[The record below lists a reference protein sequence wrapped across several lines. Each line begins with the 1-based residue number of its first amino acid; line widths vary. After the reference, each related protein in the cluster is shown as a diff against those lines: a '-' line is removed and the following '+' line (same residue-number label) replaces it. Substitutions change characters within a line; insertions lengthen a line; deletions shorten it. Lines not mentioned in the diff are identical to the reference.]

1 VEEIR
6 SLMTFDRQSRY
17 SKRIDKL
24 LIQVVMV
31 KQLLALIKPWVKS
44 AVAVGLT
51 LTLVFAQTGDALAA
65 RSGGRIG
72 GGSFRAPS
80 RGYSAPNGGYSN
92 RGGGYYPGGGFSNPF
107 IFPWLFFGGG
117 GNLFSLLILLAVGG
131 FLLNTFRRVAGGDS
145 FEGGDVYN
153 PQVSIAEIQVG
164 LLADAR
170 EVQSKLDRL
179 AETVN
184 ADTASGRMYL
194 LQETSLEL
202 LRHPEYWTYAK
213 TGTQQA
219 KLDRA
224 EAVFNQLSLAERGK
238 FTTETLSK
246 VNNQLRQA
254 EVNAALPSTG
264 ELATV
269 EQERS
274 EYIIVTLLVA
284 ATRPLQLPKINGDND
299 LRQALQTLGSLDAS
313 AIVAIEA
320 IWTPQANGDALT
332 TDDILTHYPDLKLV

>member
-1 VEEIR
+1 
-6 SLMTFDRQSRY
+6 M
-17 SKRIDKL
+17 IDKL
-24 LIQVVMV
+24 RALLKPIV
-31 KQLLALIKPWVKS
+31 KTF
-44 AVAVGLT
+44 VAVGLV

-80 RGYSAPNGGYSN
+80 RGYSAPSNGGGYG
-92 RGGGYYPGGGFSNPF
+92 RGGGYYPGGGFSPF
-107 IFPWLFFGGG
+107 YIPFLFGGG
-117 GNLFSLLILLAVGG
+117 GGSLLSLMVLIAVGG
-131 FLLNTFRRVAGGDS
+131 FLLQTFQRVTGGDS
-145 FEGGDVYN
+145 LTGGDVYN
-153 PQVSIAEIQVG
+153 PQVSIAQIQVG

-170 EVQSKLDRL
+170 SVQSKLDQL

-184 ADTASGRMYL
+184 AETSTGRMHL

-202 LRHPEYWTYAK
+202 LRHPEYWTYGK
-213 TGTQQA
+213 TSTQQA

-224 EAVFNQLSLAERGK
+224 EAVFNQLSLNERGK

-254 EVNAALPSTG
+254 NANATLNSTG

-269 EQERS
+269 EQEQERA

-284 ATRPLQLPKINGDND
+284 ATRSIELPKINGSDD
-299 LRQALQTLGSLDAS
+299 LRQALQMLGSLDAS
-313 AIVAIEA
+313 SLVAIEA

-332 TDDILTHYPDLKLV
+332 TDDIHAHYPDLKLV

>member
-1 VEEIR
+1 MI
-6 SLMTFDRQSRY
+6 
-17 SKRIDKL
+17 
-24 LIQVVMV
+24 
-31 KQLLALIKPWVKS
+31 KQLRSYIKPWVKS
-44 AVAVGLT
+44 LVAVGLV
-51 LTLVFAQTGDALAA
+51 LTLVFSQAGDALAA

-80 RGYSAPNGGYSN
+80 RSYSSPGNSYPS
-92 RGGGYYPGGGFSNPF
+92 RGGGYYPGGGFLSP
-107 IFPWLFFGGG
+107 LFWFLPFGGG
-117 GNLFSLLILLAVGG
+117 GNLLSLLLLVAVGG
-131 FLLNTFRRVAGGDS
+131 FLLQSFQRIVGGDS
-145 FEGGDVYN
+145 FEGDTYN
-153 PQVSIAEIQVG
+153 PQVSISEIQVG

-170 EVQSKLDRL
+170 NVQAKLDQL
-179 AETVN
+179 ATTV
-184 ADTASGRMYL
+184 DTETASGRMHL

-202 LRHPEYWTYAK
+202 LRHPEYWTYGK
-213 TGTQQA
+213 TSTQQA

-254 EVNAALPSTG
+254 EPTAALNSTG

-274 EYIIVTLLVA
+274 EYIMVTLLVA
-284 ATRPLQLPKINGDND
+284 ATRSIQLPKINGESD

-313 AIVAIEA
+313 ALVAIEA

-332 TDDILTHYPDLKLV
+332 TEDILANYPDLNLV

>member
-1 VEEIR
+1 
-6 SLMTFDRQSRY
+6 
-17 SKRIDKL
+17 
-24 LIQVVMV
+24 MV

-44 AVAVGLT
+44 VLAVGLALT
-51 LTLVFAQTGDALAA
+51 LTLSQSGDALAA

-72 GGSFRAPS
+72 GGSFRSPS
-80 RGYSAPNGGYSN
+80 RGYSAPNGGMN
-92 RGGGYYPGGGFSNPF
+92 RGGGGYYPGGGFSSPF
-107 IFPWLFFGGG
+107 FWAPFMFGGG
-117 GNLFSLLILLAVGG
+117 GGSLFSLLIMVAVGG
-131 FLLNTFRRVAGGDS
+131 YLLQSFRRATGGGDS
-145 FEGGDVYN
+145 FGGDVYN

-164 LLADAR
+164 LLAEAR
-170 EVQSKLDRL
+170 DVQSKLDQL
-179 AETVN
+179 ATTIN
-184 ADTASGRMYL
+184 PDTATGRMHL

-213 TGTQQA
+213 TSTQQA

-246 VNNQLRQA
+246 VNNQLRQSESPA
-254 EVNAALPSTG
+254 VLNSTG
-264 ELATV
+264 ELATA
-269 EQERS
+269 EPEERS

-284 ATRPLQLPKINGDND
+284 ATRSIQLPKINGDSD

-313 AIVAIEA
+313 ALVAIEA

-332 TDDILTHYPDLKLV
+332 TDDILAHYPDLKLV

>member
-1 VEEIR
+1 MINKLR
-6 SLMTFDRQSRY
+6 S
-17 SKRIDKL
+17 
-24 LIQVVMV
+24 
-31 KQLLALIKPWVKS
+31 LIKPLMKS
-44 AVAVGLT
+44 LIAAGLV
-51 LTLVFAQTGDALAA
+51 LTLVFAQAGDAFAA

-80 RGYSAPNGGYSN
+80 RSMPSNG
-92 RGGGYYPGGGFSNPF
+92 GGGYNRGYGGGYGGGFSPFFYLPF
-107 IFPWLFFGGG
+107 IGGG
-117 GNLFSLLILLAVGG
+117 GGGLFSLLIMVAVGG
-131 FLLNTFRRVAGGDS
+131 FLLQTFKRVAGGDS
-145 FEGGDVYN
+145 FEGTDVYN
-153 PQVSIAEIQVG
+153 PQVSIAQIQVG

-170 EVQSKLDRL
+170 DVQAKLDQL
-179 AETVN
+179 ATTVN
-184 ADTASGRMYL
+184 AETASGRMHL

-202 LRHPEYWTYAK
+202 LRHPEYWTYGK
-213 TGTQQA
+213 TTTQQA

-254 EVNAALPSTG
+254 ETNAVLNSTG
-264 ELATV
+264 EIATV
-269 EQERS
+269 EQERA
-274 EYIIVTLLVA
+274 EYIIVTLMVA
-284 ATRPLQLPKINGDND
+284 ATRSITLPKINGDAD

-332 TDDILTHYPDLKLV
+332 TDDIIAYYPDLKLV

>member
-1 VEEIR
+1 
-6 SLMTFDRQSRY
+6 
-17 SKRIDKL
+17 
-24 LIQVVMV
+24 MV

-44 AVAVGLT
+44 AVAVGLA

-80 RGYSAPNGGYSN
+80 RGYSAPSGGMN
-92 RGGGYYPGGGFSNPF
+92 RGGGYGYGGGFSPF
-107 IFPWLFFGGG
+107 YIPFLFGGG
-117 GNLFSLLILLAVGG
+117 GGSLLSLLVMVAVGG
-131 FLLNTFRRVAGGDS
+131 FLLQSFRRATGGNS
-145 FEGGDVYN
+145 FEGEVYN

-170 EVQSKLDRL
+170 NVQSKLDRL

-202 LRHPEYWTYAK
+202 LRHPEYWTYGK
-213 TGTQQA
+213 TSTQQA

-254 EVNAALPSTG
+254 EVHVALPTPG
-264 ELATV
+264 ELTTV

-284 ATRPLQLPKINGDND
+284 ATRQLQLPKINGDAD

-313 AIVAIEA
+313 ALVAIEA

>member
-1 VEEIR
+1 
-6 SLMTFDRQSRY
+6 
-17 SKRIDKL
+17 
-24 LIQVVMV
+24 MV
-31 KQLLALIKPWVKS
+31 KTF
-44 AVAVGLT
+44 VAVGLV

-80 RGYSAPNGGYSN
+80 RSYGSPSN
-92 RGGGYYPGGGFSNPF
+92 SYPSRGGGYLPGGGFSSPFFFLPF
-107 IFPWLFFGGG
+107 IGGG
-117 GNLFSLLILLAVGG
+117 GGGLFSLLIMFAVGS
-131 FLLNTFRRVAGGDS
+131 FLLNTFRRVAGGDN
-145 FEGGDVYN
+145 FEGDTYN
-153 PQVSIAEIQVG
+153 PQVSIAQIQVG

-170 EVQSKLDRL
+170 SVQSKLDQL

-184 ADTASGRMYL
+184 AETASGRMHL

-202 LRHPEYWTYAK
+202 LRHPEYWTYGK

-224 EAVFNQLSLAERGK
+224 EAVFNQLSLNERGK

-254 EVNAALPSTG
+254 NANAVLNSTG
-264 ELATV
+264 ELVTV
-269 EQERS
+269 EQEQEQERA

-284 ATRPLQLPKINGDND
+284 ATRALELPKINGQDD
-299 LRQALQTLGSLDAS
+299 LRQALQMLGSLDAS
-313 AIVAIEA
+313 SIVAIEA

-332 TDDILTHYPDLKLV
+332 TDDIHAYYPDLKLV

>member
-1 VEEIR
+1 MLE
-6 SLMTFDRQSRY
+6 
-17 SKRIDKL
+17 K
-24 LIQVVMV
+24 
-31 KQLLALIKPWVKS
+31 LLALIKPLTKS
-44 AVAVGLT
+44 LVAVGLV
-51 LTLVFAQTGDALAA
+51 LTLVMSQTGDALAA

-80 RGYSAPNGGYSN
+80 RGYSSPSGGSYGN
-92 RGGGYYPGGGFSNPF
+92 RGGGYYPGGGFSPFFFLPF
-107 IFPWLFFGGG
+107 IGGG
-117 GNLFSLLILLAVGG
+117 GGGGLFSLLIMVAVGG

-153 PQVSIAEIQVG
+153 PQVSIAQIQVG

-170 EVQSKLDRL
+170 SVQSKLDQL

-184 ADTASGRMYL
+184 ADTATGRMHL

-202 LRHPEYWTYAK
+202 LRHPEYWTYGK
-213 TGTQQA
+213 TGTQQT

-224 EAVFNQLSLAERGK
+224 EAVFNQLSLNERGK

-254 EVNAALPSTG
+254 DSNPALNSTG

-269 EQERS
+269 EQERA

-284 ATRPLQLPKINGDND
+284 ATRSLELPKINGESD

-332 TDDILTHYPDLKLV
+332 TDDILAYYPDLKLV

>member
-1 VEEIR
+1 MLEKLR
-6 SLMTFDRQSRY
+6 S
-17 SKRIDKL
+17 
-24 LIQVVMV
+24 
-31 KQLLALIKPWVKS
+31 LIKPLMKS
-44 AVAVGLT
+44 FVAVGLV
-51 LTLVFAQTGDALAA
+51 LTLVLSQTGDALAA

-80 RGYSAPNGGYSN
+80 RGYSSPSGGSYG
-92 RGGGYYPGGGFSNPF
+92 RGGGYYPGGGFSPFFFLPF
-107 IFPWLFFGGG
+107 IGGG
-117 GNLFSLLILLAVGG
+117 GGGLFSLLIMVAVGG

-145 FEGGDVYN
+145 FGGGDTYN

-170 EVQSKLDRL
+170 SVQSKLDQL
-179 AETVN
+179 AATVN
-184 ADTASGRMYL
+184 ADTASGRMHL

-202 LRHPEYWTYAK
+202 LRHPEYWTYGK

-224 EAVFNQLSLAERGK
+224 EAVFNQLSLNERGK

-254 EVNAALPSTG
+254 GSGAALNSTG
-264 ELATV
+264 EIATV
-269 EQERS
+269 EPEQERA

-284 ATRPLQLPKINGDND
+284 ATRSLELPKINGESD

-332 TDDILTHYPDLKLV
+332 TDDILAYYPDLKLV

>member
-1 VEEIR
+1 MINKLR
-6 SLMTFDRQSRY
+6 S
-17 SKRIDKL
+17 
-24 LIQVVMV
+24 
-31 KQLLALIKPWVKS
+31 LIKPLVKS
-44 AVAVGLT
+44 LVAVGLV

-80 RGYSAPNGGYSN
+80 RGYSAPSN
-92 RGGGYYPGGGFSNPF
+92 GGGYNRGYGGGYGGGFSPF
-107 IFPWLFFGGG
+107 FLPFMFGGG
-117 GNLFSLLILLAVGG
+117 GGSLFSLMIMIAVGG
-131 FLLNTFRRVAGGDS
+131 FLLQTFKRVTGGDS
-145 FEGGDVYN
+145 LDGGDVYN
-153 PQVSIAEIQVG
+153 PQVSISQIQVG

-170 EVQSKLDRL
+170 SVQSKLDQL
-179 AETVN
+179 AKTVN
-184 ADTASGRMYL
+184 AETASGRMHL

-202 LRHPEYWTYAK
+202 LRHPEYWTYGK

-254 EVNAALPSTG
+254 DTNAVLNSTG
-264 ELATV
+264 ELATA
-269 EQERS
+269 EQERA

-284 ATRPLQLPKINGDND
+284 ATRSIQLPKINGDSD

-313 AIVAIEA
+313 AIVAVEA

-332 TDDILTHYPDLKLV
+332 TDDILTYYPDLKLV

>member
-1 VEEIR
+1 
-6 SLMTFDRQSRY
+6 M
-17 SKRIDKL
+17 IDKL
-24 LIQVVMV
+24 RALLKPLV
-31 KQLLALIKPWVKS
+31 KTF
-44 AVAVGLT
+44 VAVGLV

-80 RGYSAPNGGYSN
+80 RGYSSPSN
-92 RGGGYYPGGGFSNPF
+92 SYPSRGGGGYYPGGGFSSPLPF
-107 IFPWLFFGGG
+107 WLLLGGGG
-117 GNLFSLLILLAVGG
+117 GNLVSLLVLIAVGG
-131 FLLNTFRRVAGGDS
+131 FLLQTFQRVTGGDS
-145 FEGGDVYN
+145 LTGGDVYN
-153 PQVSIAEIQVG
+153 PQVSIAQIQVG

-170 EVQSKLDRL
+170 NVQSKLDQL

-184 ADTASGRMYL
+184 AETSTGRMHL

-202 LRHPEYWTYAK
+202 LRHPEYWTYGK
-213 TGTQQA
+213 TSTQQA

-224 EAVFNQLSLAERGK
+224 EAVFNQLSLTERGK

-254 EVNAALPSTG
+254 NANAPLNSTG

-269 EQERS
+269 EQEQERA

-284 ATRPLQLPKINGDND
+284 ATRSIELPKINGESD
-299 LRQALQTLGSLDAS
+299 LRQALQLLGSLDAS
-313 AIVAIEA
+313 SLIAIEA

-332 TDDILTHYPDLKLV
+332 TDDIHAHYPDLKLV

>member
-1 VEEIR
+1 
-6 SLMTFDRQSRY
+6 
-17 SKRIDKL
+17 
-24 LIQVVMV
+24 MV
-31 KQLLALIKPWVKS
+31 QQLLARVKPWVKS
-44 AVAVGLT
+44 VMAVGLA
-51 LTLVFAQTGDALAA
+51 LTLMFAQAGDALAA

-80 RGYSAPNGGYSN
+80 RSMPSGGGSN
-92 RGGGYYPGGGFSNPF
+92 RGGGGYYPGGGFSSPF
-107 IFPWLFFGGG
+107 FWAPFMFGGG
-117 GNLFSLLILLAVGG
+117 GGSLLSLLVMVAVGG
-131 FLLNTFRRVAGGDS
+131 YLLQTFQRVTGGDS
-145 FEGGDVYN
+145 AEGDVYN
-153 PQVSIAEIQVG
+153 PQVSIAQIQVG

-170 EVQSKLDRL
+170 NVQTKLDNL
-179 AETVN
+179 AKTVN
-184 ADTASGRMYL
+184 AETATGRMHL

-213 TGTQQA
+213 TSTQQA

-238 FTTETLSK
+238 FTTETLSN

-254 EVNAALPSTG
+254 DTSAVLTAGG
-264 ELATV
+264 ELATA

-274 EYIIVTLLVA
+274 EYIIVTLIVA
-284 ATRPLQLPKINGDND
+284 ATRQLQLPKINGDAD

-313 AIVAIEA
+313 ALVAIEA
-320 IWTPQANGDALT
+320 IWTPQANGDSLT

>member
-1 VEEIR
+1 MINKLR
-6 SLMTFDRQSRY
+6 S
-17 SKRIDKL
+17 
-24 LIQVVMV
+24 
-31 KQLLALIKPWVKS
+31 LIKPLVKS
-44 AVAVGLT
+44 LVAVGLV

-80 RGYSAPNGGYSN
+80 RGYSAPSS
-92 RGGGYYPGGGFSNPF
+92 GGGYNRGYGGGYGGGFSPF
-107 IFPWLFFGGG
+107 FLPFMFGGG
-117 GNLFSLLILLAVGG
+117 GGSLFSLMIMIAVGG
-131 FLLNTFRRVAGGDS
+131 FLLQTFKRVTGGDS
-145 FEGGDVYN
+145 MEGGDVYN
-153 PQVSIAEIQVG
+153 PQVSIAQIQVG

-170 EVQSKLDRL
+170 NVQSKLDQL
-179 AETVN
+179 AKTVN
-184 ADTASGRMYL
+184 AETASGRMHL

-202 LRHPEYWTYAK
+202 LRHPEYWTYGK
-213 TGTQQA
+213 TSTQQA

-224 EAVFNQLSLAERGK
+224 EAAFNQLSLNERGK

-254 EVNAALPSTG
+254 EANAVLNSTG
-264 ELATV
+264 ELATA
-269 EQERS
+269 EQERP

-284 ATRPLQLPKINGDND
+284 ATRSIQLPKINGDQD

-313 AIVAIEA
+313 AIVAVEA

-332 TDDILTHYPDLKLV
+332 TDDILTYYPDLKLV

>member
-1 VEEIR
+1 
-6 SLMTFDRQSRY
+6 
-17 SKRIDKL
+17 
-24 LIQVVMV
+24 MV
-31 KQLLALIKPWVKS
+31 QQLLARIKPWVKS
-44 AVAVGLT
+44 VMAVGLA
-51 LTLVFAQTGDALAA
+51 LTLMFAQSGDALAA

-80 RGYSAPNGGYSN
+80 RGYSAPSGGYSN
-92 RGGGYYPGGGFSNPF
+92 RGGGYYPGGGFASPF
-107 IFPWLFFGGG
+107 FLPFLFGGG
-117 GNLFSLLILLAVGG
+117 GGSLFSLLIMVAVGG
-131 FLLNTFRRVAGGDS
+131 YLLQSFRRATGGDS
-145 FEGGDVYN
+145 FEGDTYN

-164 LLADAR
+164 LLAEAR
-170 EVQSKLDRL
+170 DVQTKLNSL
-179 AETVN
+179 ATTIN
-184 ADTASGRMYL
+184 ADTATGRMHL

-213 TGTQQA
+213 TSTQPA

-238 FTTETLSK
+238 FTTETLSN

-254 EVNAALPSTG
+254 NSPAVLTASG

-269 EQERS
+269 EQERG

-284 ATRPLQLPKINGDND
+284 ATRQVQLPKINGEAD

-313 AIVAIEA
+313 ALIAIEA
-320 IWTPQANGDALT
+320 IWTPQANGDSLT
-332 TDDILTHYPDLKLV
+332 TDDILTYYPDLKLV

>member
-1 VEEIR
+1 
-6 SLMTFDRQSRY
+6 M
-17 SKRIDKL
+17 IDKL
-24 LIQVVMV
+24 RALLKPIV
-31 KQLLALIKPWVKS
+31 KTF
-44 AVAVGLT
+44 VAVGLV

-80 RGYSAPNGGYSN
+80 RGYSAPSNGGGYG
-92 RGGGYYPGGGFSNPF
+92 RGGGYYPGGGFSPF
-107 IFPWLFFGGG
+107 YIPFLFGGG
-117 GNLFSLLILLAVGG
+117 GGSLLSLMVLIAVGG
-131 FLLNTFRRVAGGDS
+131 FLLQTFQRVTGGDS
-145 FEGGDVYN
+145 LTGGDVYN
-153 PQVSIAEIQVG
+153 PQVSIAQIQVG

-170 EVQSKLDRL
+170 SVQSKLDQL

-184 ADTASGRMYL
+184 AETSTGRMHL

-202 LRHPEYWTYAK
+202 LRHPEYWTYGK
-213 TGTQQA
+213 TSTQQA

-224 EAVFNQLSLAERGK
+224 EAVFNQLSLNERGK

-254 EVNAALPSTG
+254 NANATLNSTG

-269 EQERS
+269 EQEQERA

-284 ATRPLQLPKINGDND
+284 ATRSIELPKINGSDD
-299 LRQALQTLGSLDAS
+299 LRQALQMLGSLDAS
-313 AIVAIEA
+313 SLVAIEA

-332 TDDILTHYPDLKLV
+332 TDDIHAYYPDLKLV

>member
-1 VEEIR
+1 
-6 SLMTFDRQSRY
+6 M
-17 SKRIDKL
+17 IDKL
-24 LIQVVMV
+24 RALLKPMV
-31 KQLLALIKPWVKS
+31 KSL
-44 AVAVGLT
+44 VAVGLV

-80 RGYSAPNGGYSN
+80 RGYSSPGNSYPS
-92 RGGGYYPGGGFSNPF
+92 RGGGYYPGGGFVSP
-107 IFPWLFFGGG
+107 LFWFLPFGGG
-117 GNLFSLLILLAVGG
+117 GSLLSLFVLIAVGG
-131 FLLNTFRRVAGGDS
+131 FLLQTFQRVTGGDS
-145 FEGGDVYN
+145 FEGDVYN
-153 PQVSIAEIQVG
+153 PQVSIAQIQVG

-170 EVQSKLDRL
+170 NVQSKLDQL

-202 LRHPEYWTYAK
+202 LRHPEYWTYGK
-213 TGTQQA
+213 TGVQQA

-224 EAVFNQLSLAERGK
+224 EAAFNQLSLNERGK
-238 FTTETLSK
+238 FTTETLSN
-246 VNNQLRQA
+246 VHNQLRQA
-254 EVNAALPSTG
+254 QTQAALNSTG
-264 ELATV
+264 ELVTV
-269 EQERS
+269 EQEQERA

-284 ATRPLQLPKINGDND
+284 ATRPLELPKINGQDD
-299 LRQALQTLGSLDAS
+299 LRQALQTLGSLDGS
-313 AIVAIEA
+313 ALVAVEA

>member
-1 VEEIR
+1 
-6 SLMTFDRQSRY
+6 M
-17 SKRIDKL
+17 IDKL
-24 LIQVVMV
+24 RALLKPMV
-31 KQLLALIKPWVKS
+31 KSL
-44 AVAVGLT
+44 VAVGLV
-51 LTLVFAQTGDALAA
+51 LTLVFSQTGDALAA

-80 RGYSAPNGGYSN
+80 RGYSAPSGGSYG
-92 RGGGYYPGGGFSNPF
+92 RGGGYYPGGGFSSPF
-107 IFPWLFFGGG
+107 FFLPFLGGG
-117 GNLFSLLILLAVGG
+117 GGGLFSLLIMVAVGG

-153 PQVSIAEIQVG
+153 PQVSIAQIQVG
-164 LLADAR
+164 LLAEAR
-170 EVQSKLDRL
+170 NVQSKLDQL

-202 LRHPEYWTYAK
+202 LRHPEYWTYGK
-213 TGTQQA
+213 TGVQQA

-224 EAVFNQLSLAERGK
+224 EAVFNQLSLNERGK

-254 EVNAALPSTG
+254 GANATLNSTG

-269 EQERS
+269 EQEQEQERA

-284 ATRPLQLPKINGDND
+284 ATRQLELPKINGESD

-332 TDDILTHYPDLKLV
+332 TDDILTYYPDLKLV

>member
-1 VEEIR
+1 
-6 SLMTFDRQSRY
+6 
-17 SKRIDKL
+17 
-24 LIQVVMV
+24 MV
-31 KQLLALIKPWVKS
+31 RKLLALVKPWVKS
-44 AVAVGLT
+44 FVAVGLA
-51 LTLVFAQTGDALAA
+51 LTLMLSQTGDALAA

-72 GGSFRAPS
+72 GGSFRSPS
-80 RGYSAPNGGYSN
+80 RGYSSPSN
-92 RGGGYYPGGGFSNPF
+92 SYPSRGGGSYYPGGGFSSPF
-107 IFPWLFFGGG
+107 FWAPFMFGGG
-117 GNLFSLLILLAVGG
+117 GGSLLSLFVLIAVGG
-131 FLLNTFRRVAGGDS
+131 FLLQTFQRVTGGDS
-145 FEGGDVYN
+145 FEGADVYN
-153 PQVSIAEIQVG
+153 PQVSIAQIQVG

-170 EVQSKLDRL
+170 SVQSKLDQL

-202 LRHPEYWTYAK
+202 LRHPEYWTYGK
-213 TGTQQA
+213 TSTQKA

-224 EAVFNQLSLAERGK
+224 EAVFNQLSLNERGK
-238 FTTETLSK
+238 FTTETLSN
-246 VNNQLRQA
+246 VNNQRRQA
-254 EVNAALPSTG
+254 QTNAALNSTG

-269 EQERS
+269 TQEQERA

-284 ATRPLQLPKINGDND
+284 ATRALELPKINGESD

-313 AIVAIEA
+313 ALVAIEA

>member
-1 VEEIR
+1 MVMINKLR
-6 SLMTFDRQSRY
+6 S
-17 SKRIDKL
+17 
-24 LIQVVMV
+24 
-31 KQLLALIKPWVKS
+31 LIKPLVKS
-44 AVAVGLT
+44 LVAVGLV
-51 LTLVFAQTGDALAA
+51 LTLVFSQTGDALAA

-80 RGYSAPNGGYSN
+80 RGYSAPST
-92 RGGGYYPGGGFSNPF
+92 GGGYNRGYGGGYGGGFSPF
-107 IFPWLFFGGG
+107 FLPFMFGGG
-117 GNLFSLLILLAVGG
+117 GGSLFSLMIMIAVGG
-131 FLLNTFRRVAGGDS
+131 FLLQTFRRVTGGDS
-145 FEGGDVYN
+145 LEGGDVYN

-170 EVQSKLDRL
+170 SVQSKLDQL
-179 AETVN
+179 AQTVN
-184 ADTASGRMYL
+184 AETASGRMHL

-202 LRHPEYWTYAK
+202 LRHPEYWTYGK
-213 TGTQQA
+213 TSTQQA

-224 EAVFNQLSLAERGK
+224 EAAFNQLSLAERGK

-254 EVNAALPSTG
+254 EATAVLNSTR
-264 ELATV
+264 ELATAD
-269 EQERS
+269 QERP

-284 ATRPLQLPKINGDND
+284 ATRSIQLPKINGDQD

-313 AIVAIEA
+313 AIVAVEA

-332 TDDILTHYPDLKLV
+332 TDDILTYYPDLKLV

>member
-1 VEEIR
+1 MINKLR
-6 SLMTFDRQSRY
+6 S
-17 SKRIDKL
+17 
-24 LIQVVMV
+24 
-31 KQLLALIKPWVKS
+31 LIKPLMKS
-44 AVAVGLT
+44 LIAAGLV
-51 LTLVFAQTGDALAA
+51 LTLVFAQAGDAFAA

-80 RGYSAPNGGYSN
+80 RSMPSNGGGGFN
-92 RGGGYYPGGGFSNPF
+92 RGYGGGYGGGFSPLFYLPF
-107 IFPWLFFGGG
+107 IGGG
-117 GNLFSLLILLAVGG
+117 GGGLFSLLIMIAIGG
-131 FLLNTFRRVAGGDS
+131 FLLQTFKRVAGGDS
-145 FEGGDVYN
+145 FEGTDVYN
-153 PQVSIAEIQVG
+153 PQVSIAQIQVG

-170 EVQSKLDRL
+170 NVQAKLDQL
-179 AETVN
+179 AQTVN
-184 ADTASGRMYL
+184 AETASGRMHL

-202 LRHPEYWTYAK
+202 LRHPEYWTYGK
-213 TGTQQA
+213 TTTQQA

-254 EVNAALPSTG
+254 DTNAVLNSTG
-264 ELATV
+264 EVATV
-269 EQERS
+269 EQERA
-274 EYIIVTLLVA
+274 EYIIVTLMVA
-284 ATRPLQLPKINGDND
+284 ATRSITLPKINGEAD

-332 TDDILTHYPDLKLV
+332 TDDIHTHYPDLKLV

>member
-1 VEEIR
+1 MLE
-6 SLMTFDRQSRY
+6 
-17 SKRIDKL
+17 
-24 LIQVVMV
+24 
-31 KQLLALIKPWVKS
+31 QLLALIKPLVKS
-44 AVAVGLT
+44 LVAVGLV
-51 LTLVFAQTGDALAA
+51 LTLVMSQTGDALAA

-80 RGYSAPNGGYSN
+80 RGYSTPNNGYG
-92 RGGGYYPGGGFSNPF
+92 RGGGYYPGGGFSP
-107 IFPWLFFGGG
+107 LFWFLPFGGG
-117 GNLFSLLILLAVGG
+117 GGGIFSLLIMIAVGG
-131 FLLNTFRRVAGGDS
+131 FLLQTFRRVAGGDS

-153 PQVSIAEIQVG
+153 PQVSIAQIQVG

-170 EVQSKLDRL
+170 TVQSKLDQL

-184 ADTASGRMYL
+184 ADTASGRMHL

-202 LRHPEYWTYAK
+202 LRHPEYWTYGK
-213 TGTQQA
+213 TSTQQA

-224 EAVFNQLSLAERGK
+224 EAVFNQLSLNERGK
-238 FTTETLSK
+238 FTTETLSN

-254 EVNAALPSTG
+254 QSNAALNSTG

-269 EQERS
+269 EQEQERA

-284 ATRPLQLPKINGDND
+284 ATRSIELPKINGESD

-332 TDDILTHYPDLKLV
+332 TDDILAYYPDLKLV

>member
-1 VEEIR
+1 
-6 SLMTFDRQSRY
+6 
-17 SKRIDKL
+17 
-24 LIQVVMV
+24 MV

-44 AVAVGLT
+44 ALAVGLI
-51 LTLVFAQTGDALAA
+51 LTLVLGQSGDALAA

-80 RGYSAPNGGYSN
+80 RSYSSPSGGYGN
-92 RGGGYYPGGGFSNPF
+92 RGYGGGYGGGFASPLFWLLPF
-107 IFPWLFFGGG
+107 SGGG
-117 GNLFSLLILLAVGG
+117 GGLLSLMVMLAVGG
-131 FLLNTFRRVAGGDS
+131 FLLQTFRRVAGGDV
-145 FEGGDVYN
+145 EGDTYN
-153 PQVSIAEIQVG
+153 PSVSIAEIQVG
-164 LLADAR
+164 LLAEAR
-170 EVQSKLDRL
+170 DVQSKLDAL

-202 LRHPEYWTYAK
+202 LRHPEYWTYGK
-213 TGTQQA
+213 TSTQQA

-238 FTTETLSK
+238 FTNETLSK
-246 VNNQLRQA
+246 VNNQLRQSPT
-254 EVNAALPSTG
+254 NPALNSTG

-269 EQERS
+269 ERERS

-284 ATRPLQLPKINGDND
+284 ATRPLQLPKINGDAD
-299 LRQALQTLGSLDAS
+299 LRQALQMLGSLDAS

-320 IWTPQANGDALT
+320 IWTPQADGDALT